1 MAYSVVYTP
10 EAREQLRALYRYI
23 AKKEAWPAIAQ
34 RLTDA
39 IVHHCERF
47 REFPFPRLA
56 TQRVTF
62 LSALPLG

>member
-1 MAYSVVYTP
+1 MAYSVVFTP

-23 AKKEAWPAIAQ
+23 AKEASPAIAQ
-34 RLTDA
+34 RFTDA
-39 IVHHCERF
+39 IVDHCERF
-47 REFPFPRLA
+47 REIPFPRLA